1 MMYTFNLQGLLT
13 SWFLCGAILMAV
25 INSAYAIEQYP
36 ANPSVKI
43 FTVAKRDIPEWSE
56 YHGVVGSRNYVDV
69 IGQVMG
75 RIKAVHVQVGQ
86 VVKKGEL
93 LIELDGPGGVI
104 LVNSPQDGTVINK
117 RVNPGDFAMPGLP
130 ANLGYPAGRILLSI
144 YDPNALWFEAS
155 IPERFSRQVKVGSKA
170 GVTIAS
176 AGLSIESR
184 FVEVQPGVDENTRTF
199 VARIDLPPQSDLKL
213 GMFGRARFVSGQH
226 TAMIIPESALQ
237 ERGQLDA
244 VFIHTDGRVRLR
256 LVRCGKR
263 NSGNVEILSG
273 LATGDKILLNPP
285 KSLRDG
291 DQVGAGLAAS

>member
-104 LVNSPQDGTVINK
+104 LVHDYNY
-117 RVNPGDFAMPGLP
+117 RWPGVVKAVDDFVQT
-130 ANLGYPAGRILLSI
+130 
-144 YDPNALWFEAS
+144 
-155 IPERFSRQVKVGSKA
+155 IPENMV
-170 GVTIAS
+170 
-176 AGLSIESR
+176 L
-184 FVEVQPGVDENTRTF
+184 
-199 VARIDLPPQSDLKL
+199 LPDIN
-213 GMFGRARFVSGQH
+213 G
-226 TAMIIPESALQ
+226 TAMII
-237 ERGQLDA
+237 
-244 VFIHTDGRVRLR
+244 
-256 LVRCGKR
+256 R
-263 NSGNVEILSG
+263 N
-273 LATGDKILLNPP
+273 K
-285 KSLRDG
+285 
-291 DQVGAGLAAS
+291 